1 MVTTTK
7 TISVII
13 LIGVLIIMIIY
24 IIILFECFKNKTFI
38 FETYTP
44 PAPPSNQN
52 GFYPLGTVTPMTQE
66 QIENRNASILAST
79 G

>member
-7 TISVII
+7 TISIII
-13 LIGVLIIMIIY
+13 LIVVLVIMMIY
-24 IIILFECFKNKTFI
+24 ILVLFECYKNKTFI
-38 FETYTP
+38 FATYTP
-44 PAPPSNQN
+44 PAPPANQN

-66 QIENRNASILAST
+66 QIEARNSSIQAST